1 MKLYSKFN
9 CGDTVWCI
17 QGGKNVVALTVG
29 QVSVKVTDSPGIPG
43 ETTFDN
49 YKPQTSREEQYMCV
63 ESGINGGAVYS
74 LNKNIFAT
82 KNEAENA
89 LNIFNIGCTCMKNPN
104 AGMCTY
110 CMLLLERG

>member
-9 CGDTVWCI
+9 CGDIVWCI
-17 QGGKNVVALTVG
+17 QGSVNIVALTVG
-29 QVSVKVTDSPGIPG
+29 QVSIKITDSPGISDSI
-43 ETTFDN
+43 FDN
-49 YKPQTSREEQYMCV
+49 YKPHTSREEQYMCV
-63 ESGINGGAVYS
+63 ESGIGSGAVYS

-82 KNEAENA
+82 KKQAEYA
-89 LNIFNIGCTCMKNPN
+89 IDIFDKGCTCMKDPN